1 MARRGCKKHVHEDGH
16 LKITWHEEP
25 ELTSEFIAV
34 CSTKQDW
41 LQPVAA
47 ACKMM
52 KVALKVIYQQGL
64 AADVS
69 EMADDLFRNAADGMI
84 TLLVWLEGFCSRSES
99 TGGKSRETFMREF
112 AEEVKEL
119 LLSPNRKTEQ
129 QTQHLL
135 LATILTSSFC
145 QSWPLPKMFVSV
157 HKKAMQECL
166 KNYNGVLSQV
176 GCHKDGC
183 CLQDVS
189 KRILQPFADRLKVLL
204 NSSFYQLPNSKKVQN
219 AKSPA
224 EVLATCVEHIR
235 KLAGIEDCGN
245 VLQIAEGVC
254 ADGLSFGELVP
265 NLIKRPTHMWKCG
278 TNQGATKASEEILS
292 QFLAPLFF
300 VSSVSDSEL
309 EQCIAHIVCL
319 QRQLKWQ
326 LTAALHV
333 LKLLVNRMTTEMR
346 FNEHAKRQSFLANL
360 RTHEPVVE
368 AMFLAFR
375 ECTYPQLALEWIA
388 REGDWLQPDAMCNLA
403 LKLLKAFNNVKLQ
416 AEAWQ
421 RLLLVSRGVNVSD
434 ANT

>member
-1 MARRGCKKHVHEDGH
+1 MQDGH

-34 CSTKQDW
+34 SSTKQDW
-41 LQPVAA
+41 LQPVTA

-112 AEEVKEL
+112 AEEVKDL

-145 QSWPLPKMFVSV
+145 QSWPLPKIFVSV

-176 GCHKDGC
+176 GCHKDGG

-204 NSSFYQLPNSKKVQN
+204 NR
-219 AKSPA
+219 
-224 EVLATCVEHIR
+224 H
-235 KLAGIEDCGN
+235 
-245 VLQIAEGVC
+245 
-254 ADGLSFGELVP
+254 
-265 NLIKRPTHMWKCG
+265 
-278 TNQGATKASEEILS
+278 
-292 QFLAPLFF
+292 
-300 VSSVSDSEL
+300 
-309 EQCIAHIVCL
+309 
-319 QRQLKWQ
+319 
-326 LTAALHV
+326 
-333 LKLLVNRMTTEMR
+333 
-346 FNEHAKRQSFLANL
+346 
-360 RTHEPVVE
+360 
-368 AMFLAFR
+368 
-375 ECTYPQLALEWIA
+375 
-388 REGDWLQPDAMCNLA
+388 
-403 LKLLKAFNNVKLQ
+403 
-416 AEAWQ
+416 
-421 RLLLVSRGVNVSD
+421 
-434 ANT
+434 